1 MSQMDHLN
9 SHEILN
15 QNSTS
20 QNHDRTSCRN
30 DYEGKNSLSVYQ
42 PDNYQ
47 FSSVMNSKRLATDYN
62 NERPDHSPAKSTEQ
76 LIIQSIAELTKIAEL
91 AKINEEND
99 SVSDQSSSLLDPS
112 PKVNVGILDTWE
124 KYTPRND
131 DT

>member
-1 MSQMDHLN
+1 MSKMDHLN

-20 QNHDRTSCRN
+20 QNHDRTSCGN

-42 PDNYQ
+42 PDNHQ
-47 FSSVMNSKRLATDYN
+47 FSNVMNSKRLATDYN
-62 NERPDHSPAKSTEQ
+62 HERPDHSPAKSTEQ
-76 LIIQSIAELTKIAEL
+76 LIIQSIAEL

-124 KYTPRND
+124 KYTIRND